1 MPEIS
6 VIVPF
11 YNVERYI
18 RDCIRG
24 LLAQSYPE
32 NAYEIIMVDNNSTDA
47 SAAVVRQYPRI
58 TLLTEHKQGAYAA
71 RNQGLNIAQGATIAF
86 TDPDCIADK
95 YWLSN
100 IAAAMSLAEVH
111 LVLGN
116 CQMAYDTFWLTLL
129 AAHEHQKVSF
139 VLNSHTKELYYGY
152 TNNMAVRRAVFD
164 KLGLFAERTRGGDS
178 LFVRQVVEEYSCNAV
193 RYEANIHVRHMEMA
207 SLWKYYQKQFIY
219 GRSNR
224 MWSEIIVAR
233 PLNIHERLQIFRRT
247 ISTGQYPLTR
257 ASLLLALLSIGVICY
272 SMGQWTAAWNLWR
285 RKATEVI
292 GGDTHRQSGTD

>member
-11 YNVERYI
+11 YNTERYI
-18 RDCIRG
+18 RTVLVGSWHR
-24 LLAQSYPE
+24 LPE

-58 TLLTEHKQGAYAA
+58 TLLTQQKQGAYAA
-71 RNQGLNIAQGATIAF
+71 RNQGLNIAQGAIIAF
-86 TDPDCIADK
+86 TDPDCIPDK
-95 YWLSN
+95 HWLSN
-100 IAAAMSLAEVH
+100 IAAAMSAAEVH

-116 CQMAYDTFWLTLL
+116 CQMAHDTFWLALI
-129 AAHEHQKVSF
+129 AAHEHQRVSF

-152 TNNMAVRRAVFD
+152 TNNMAVRRAAFD

-178 LFVRQVVEEYSCNAV
+178 LFVRQVVEEDSCNAV
-193 RYEANIHVRHMEMA
+193 HYEANIHVRHMEMA

-224 MWSEIIVAR
+224 MWSEIIAAR

-247 ISTGQYPLTR
+247 VLTRQYPLTR

-272 SMGQWTAAWNLWR
+272 SMGRWTAA
-285 RKATEVI
+285 
-292 GGDTHRQSGTD
+292 